1 MSDIV
6 SMLAAMKS
14 TVASFDKADTDLANA
29 TEKLCKEFVE
39 AGVTLDFF
47 KRPVGAAKQNNLH
60 VVAFAGLSD
69 LAIRSVK
76 VKGKKATEE
85 TVKKFLDPEVSSAA
99 MLQGLPKGGTGTC
112 WNSQV
117 SNKLGVWR
125 NKLSAYLAAQEE
137 PKKATKAVLTDVE
150 SIMKAL
156 QQLYGK
162 TQKAAF
168 KCHDADAL
176 KKALHL
182 AAFAATGKEGQI
194 KTGDKTKK

>member
-1 MSDIV
+1 MTDIV

-29 TEKLCKEFVE
+29 TAKLCKEFVE

-47 KRPVGAAKQNNLH
+47 KRPAGAAKQNNLH
-60 VVAFAGLSD
+60 VVAFASLSD

-76 VKGKKATEE
+76 VGGKKASEE
-85 TVKKFLDPEVSSAA
+85 TIKKFLDPEVASAA
-99 MLQGLPKGGTGTC
+99 VLQGTAKGGTGTS

-125 NKLSAYLAAQEE
+125 TKLSAYLAAQEE
-137 PKKATKAVLTDVE
+137 PKTVEKKVLTDVE
-150 SIMKAL
+150 SVMKAL

-168 KCHDADAL
+168 ECHDADAF

-182 AAFAATGKEGQI
+182 AAFAVTGKEGQI
-194 KTGDKTKK
+194 KTGDKTKN

>member
-1 MSDIV
+1 MTNITTAIAAMLSTVVAFDKKGAEY
-6 SMLAAMKS
+6 STATAKLCEDFLAA
-14 TVASFDKADTDLANA
+14 
-29 TEKLCKEFVE
+29 
-39 AGVTLDFF
+39 GVDIEYF
-47 KRPVGAAKQNNLH
+47 KRPTGAAKQNNLH
-60 VVAFAGLSD
+60 VVAFHSLSE
-69 LAIRSVK
+69 LAVRTIT
-76 VKGKKATEE
+76 VKGKKANDE
-85 TVKKFLDPEVSSAA
+85 TIKKFLDPEVSSAA
-99 MLQGLPKGGTGTC
+99 MLQGMPKGGTGTS

-125 NKLSAYLAAQEE
+125 KKLEAHIAA
-137 PKKATKAVLTDVE
+137 KAAPTTVEKTVLTDVE

-168 KCHDADAL
+168 TCHDADAL

-182 AAFAATGKEGQI
+182 AAFATTGKEGQI